1 MALFLEGTVTS
12 SAMET
17 SNFAHVIFQN
27 VGKSYLPH
35 ATLECHYTLTQFIKP
50 HPKDWVGIFKVGWST
65 ARDYYTFLWSP
76 LPDNYTEGIAVN
88 RSVVFQGYYVPN
100 DDGEFYQFCYVTH
113 NGEIRGAS
121 TPFQFRASSPTEE
134 ELLTMEDEGGSD
146 ILVVTTK
153 ASYLEK
159 KMEQIQREKKELLET
174 LDMLQKQRDELNEEK
189 NRLQEEYEQEQE
201 SSTQLRKDV
210 QELQLSAQS
219 LQFEREDVKRK
230 MEESTTRLLQL
241 EEDLIRVTQKGLQK
255 ETELDCLK
263 DRVKKLTLEKEALEC
278 QLKNEKDEKELY
290 KIHLKNRE
298 LENTKLSTELQML
311 KSVDVNKEN
320 TIAQLKEELIRVKAC
335 LVEKDKQH
343 HQLLANSSPSR
354 ESAALREQ
362 LRRKEERLRDFSSAH
377 DRNMTELYRV
387 SLEVESFKKGQA
399 EARAECSHLEKQLE
413 EMKNSAQQEA
423 QCKEQGEHHCSE
435 NMENTIGQLKEELIR
450 VKACLA
456 EKDKQHRQLL
466 ASSTP
471 SGEFKALREQLRQ
484 KEEQLQ
490 ATQQQVNMLSA
501 ELRDS
506 SNARDRSMTEL
517 YRIRLEAE
525 SLKKGRAE
533 AHEECSHLKKQLE
546 EMKNSAQQEAC
557 KEFEVSAVTEL
568 QREVEDLRLR
578 LQMAAEHY
586 KDKYKECQ
594 KLQKQVTKLTELQGV
609 KRGPGFEPTTGPLS
623 ASPEASAPGSPGTS
637 DAVLDAIIQGKLRT
651 ASKEP
656 DKNDKFRKCKQMLS
670 VERERCSTITD
681 ELTKMEVKLKEQM
694 KTSESLRI
702 QLAAEEDR
710 YKSQVSEKGR
720 ELKELKDSLVALTK
734 EKEKL
739 EGELQRSVSREE
751 ENGKNDDNL
760 DLESIFLQYPI
771 PYPQDDPSPLLVPQR
786 PSELM
791 FGNPYSSTDSRDGAD
806 GEFSDDQMPR
816 MPPVGPPSWDSNVVC
831 IQPSRNF
838 SRPDGL
844 EEQEELQTTQTNDQ
858 PTSSDPTEFLNDGQ
872 MPFCFEPG
880 GEQQKRCPLCEVIFP
895 PHYDQS
901 KFEEHV
907 ESHWKICPMCSEQ
920 FPLDCDQQLYEKH
933 VLTHFESNML
943 EF

>member
-1 MALFLEGTVTS
+1 MALFLEGTAASNT
-12 SAMET
+12 MET

-35 ATLECHYTLTQFIKP
+35 AALECHYTLTQFIKP

-76 LPDNYTEGIAVN
+76 LPDNYTDGTAVN

-113 NGEIRGAS
+113 KGEIRGAS
-121 TPFQFRASSPTEE
+121 TPFQFRANSPTEE

-153 ASYLEK
+153 ASYLEQ
-159 KMEQIQREKKELLET
+159 KMEQIQQEKKELLEN
-174 LDMLQKQRDELNEEK
+174 LDLLQKERDELIDEK
-189 NRLQEEYEQEQE
+189 NRLQKEYEQERE
-201 SSTQLRKDV
+201 SSAQLRKDV

-219 LQFEREDVKRK
+219 LQEEREEVKRR
-230 MEESTTRLLQL
+230 MEESTARLLQL
-241 EEDLIRVTQKGLQK
+241 EEDLIGVTQKGLQK

-298 LENTKLSTELQML
+298 LENTKLSAELQML

-320 TIAQLKEELIRVKAC
+320 TIAQLKEELTRVKSC
-335 LVEKDKQH
+335 LAEKEKQH
-343 HQLLANSSPSR
+343 RQLLANSSPSG
-354 ESAALREQ
+354 ES
-362 LRRKEERLRDFSSAH
+362 
-377 DRNMTELYRV
+377 
-387 SLEVESFKKGQA
+387 
-399 EARAECSHLEKQLE
+399 
-413 EMKNSAQQEA
+413 
-423 QCKEQGEHHCSE
+423 
-435 NMENTIGQLKEELIR
+435 
-450 VKACLA
+450 
-456 EKDKQHRQLL
+456 
-466 ASSTP
+466 
-471 SGEFKALREQLRQ
+471 KALREQLRQ

-490 ATQQQVNMLSA
+490 ATQQQANMLKA

-506 SNARDRSMTEL
+506 SNARDRSMADL

-525 SLKKGRAE
+525 SLKKGQTEARAE
-533 AHEECSHLKKQLE
+533 CSRLEKQLE
-546 EMKNSAQQEAC
+546 EMKNSTQQEAC
-557 KEFEVSAVTEL
+557 KESEVLAVAEL

-594 KLQKQVTKLTELQGV
+594 KLQKQVVKLSEQQGV
-609 KRGPGFEPTTGPLS
+609 KRSPGSDPAAGPLS

-637 DAVLDAIIQGKLRT
+637 DAVLEAIIQGKLKT

-656 DKNDKFRKCKQMLS
+656 EKNDKYRKCKQMLNE
-670 VERERCSTITD
+670 ERERCSMVTD
-681 ELTKMEVKLKEQM
+681 ELTKMEVKLREQM
-694 KTSESLRI
+694 KTNEGLRM

-710 YKSQVSEKGR
+710 YKSQVAEKGR
-720 ELKELKDSLVALTK
+720 EVKELKDSLFALTK

-739 EGELQRSVSREE
+739 ERDLQRNVSREE
-751 ENGKNDDNL
+751 EHEKKDGNVDVQ
-760 DLESIFLQYPI
+760 SVFLQYPM

-786 PSELM
+786 PTDLM

-816 MPPVGPPSWDSNVVC
+816 LPPVGPPSWDSNVVC
-831 IQPSRNF
+831 IQPARNL

-844 EEQEELQTTQTNDQ
+844 EEPEEPQNTQTNDQ
-858 PTSSDPTEFLNDGQ
+858 PTAADPAEFLSDGQ
-872 MPFCFEPG
+872 MPFCFEPS
-880 GEQQKRCPLCEVIFP
+880 GEQKRCPLCEVIFP

-920 FPLDCDQQLYEKH
+920 FPLDCDQQLFEKH
-933 VLTHFESNML
+933 VLTHFDSNVL
-943 EF
+943 NF

>member
-1 MALFLEGTVTS
+1 MALFLEGTVAS

-27 VGKSYLPH
+27 MGKSYLPH
-35 ATLECHYTLTQFIKP
+35 SALECHYTLTQFIKP

-76 LPDNYTEGIAVN
+76 LPDNYTEGTAVN

-113 NGEIRGAS
+113 KGEIRGAS
-121 TPFQFRASSPTEE
+121 TPFQFRANSPTEE
-134 ELLTMEDEGGSD
+134 ELMTMEDEGGSD

-153 ASYLEK
+153 ASYLEQK
-159 KMEQIQREKKELLET
+159 IEQIQQEKKELLDN
-174 LDMLQKQRDELNEEK
+174 LDLLQKEKEELIEEK
-189 NRLQEEYEQEQE
+189 NRLQKEYEQEQE
-201 SSTQLRKDV
+201 GSAQLRKDV
-210 QELQLSAQS
+210 QELHLSAQS
-219 LQFEREDVKRK
+219 LQEEREVVKRR
-230 MEESTTRLLQL
+230 MEESTARLLQL
-241 EEDLIRVTQKGLQK
+241 EEDLIGVTQKGLQK

-298 LENTKLSTELQML
+298 LENTKLSAELQML

-320 TIAQLKEELIRVKAC
+320 TIAQLKEELTRFKAC
-335 LVEKDKQH
+335 LAEKDKQH
-343 HQLLANSSPSR
+343 HQLLANSSPSK
-354 ESAALREQ
+354 ESLALREQ
-362 LRRKEERLRDFSSAH
+362 LRRKEEQLRDYSSAH
-377 DRNMTELYRV
+377 DRSMAELYRV
-387 SLEVESFKKGQA
+387 RLEVESFKKGQA
-399 EARAECSHLEKQLE
+399 EAQAQCSHLEKQLE
-413 EMKNSAQQEA
+413 EMKKSIQQKACE
-423 QCKEQGEHHCSE
+423 EQGEQHCSE
-435 NMENTIGQLKEELIR
+435 NMENTIAQLKEELTR

-456 EKDKQHRQLL
+456 DKDKQHRQLL
-466 ASSTP
+466 ASSSP
-471 SGEFKALREQLRQ
+471 SGESKALREQLRQ

-506 SNARDRSMTEL
+506 SNARDRSMAEL
-517 YRIRLEAE
+517 YRVRLEAE
-525 SLKKGRAE
+525 SLKKGQAE
-533 AHEECSHLKKQLE
+533 ARAECSHLEKQLE
-546 EMKNSAQQEAC
+546 EMKNSTQQEA
-557 KEFEVSAVTEL
+557 ELEGSTVTEL

-594 KLQKQVTKLTELQGV
+594 KLQKQVTKLSEQQGV
-609 KRGPGFEPTTGPLS
+609 KRSPGSETATGSLS
-623 ASPEASAPGSPGTS
+623 ASPESSAPGSPGTS
-637 DAVLDAIIQGKLRT
+637 DAVLDAIIQCKLKT

-656 DKNDKFRKCKQMLS
+656 DKNDKYRKCKQMLS
-670 VERERCSTITD
+670 EERERCSMMTD
-681 ELTKMEVKLKEQM
+681 ELTKMEVKLKEQI
-694 KTSESLRI
+694 KTNESLRM

-710 YKSQVSEKGR
+710 YKSQIAEKGR
-720 ELKELKDSLVALTK
+720 EMKELKDSLVALTK

-751 ENGKNDDNL
+751 ENGKKDGNL
-760 DLESIFLQYPI
+760 DVQSVFLQYPM

-786 PSELM
+786 PADLM
-791 FGNPYSSTDSRDGAD
+791 FDNPYSSADSRDGAD

-816 MPPVGPPSWDSNVVC
+816 LPPVGPPSWDSNVVC
-831 IQPSRNF
+831 IQPSRNL

-844 EEQEELQTTQTNDQ
+844 EEPEEPQTTQTNDQ
-858 PTSSDPTEFLNDGQ
+858 PTASDPTEFLSDGQ
-872 MPFCFEPG
+872 MPFCFESG

-920 FPLDCDQQLYEKH
+920 FPLDCDQQLFEKH
-933 VLTHFESNML
+933 VLTHFDSNVL
-943 EF
+943 NF

>member
-1 MALFLEGTVTS
+1 MALFLEGTVAS

-35 ATLECHYTLTQFIKP
+35 GALECHYTLTQFIKP

-76 LPDNYTEGIAVN
+76 LPDNYTEGTAIN

-113 NGEIRGAS
+113 KGEIRGAS
-121 TPFQFRASSPTEE
+121 TPFQFRANSPTEE

-153 ASYLEK
+153 ASYLEQ
-159 KMEQIQREKKELLET
+159 KMEQIQQEKKELLEN
-174 LDMLQKQRDELNEEK
+174 LDLLQKERDELIDEK
-189 NRLQEEYEQEQE
+189 NRLQKEYEQERE

-219 LQFEREDVKRK
+219 LQEEREEVKRR
-230 MEESTTRLLQL
+230 MEESTARLLQL
-241 EEDLIRVTQKGLQK
+241 EEDLIGVTQKGLQK

-263 DRVKKLTLEKEALEC
+263 DRVKKLNLEKEALEC

-298 LENTKLSTELQML
+298 LENTKLSAELQML

-320 TIAQLKEELIRVKAC
+320 TIAQLKDELSRVKSC
-335 LVEKDKQH
+335 LTEKEKQH
-343 HQLLANSSPSR
+343 RQLLANSSPSG
-354 ESAALREQ
+354 ES
-362 LRRKEERLRDFSSAH
+362 
-377 DRNMTELYRV
+377 
-387 SLEVESFKKGQA
+387 
-399 EARAECSHLEKQLE
+399 
-413 EMKNSAQQEA
+413 
-423 QCKEQGEHHCSE
+423 
-435 NMENTIGQLKEELIR
+435 
-450 VKACLA
+450 
-456 EKDKQHRQLL
+456 
-466 ASSTP
+466 
-471 SGEFKALREQLRQ
+471 KALREQLRQ

-490 ATQQQVNMLSA
+490 ATQQQANMLKA

-506 SNARDRSMTEL
+506 SNARDRSMAEL
-517 YRIRLEAE
+517 YRIRVEAE
-525 SLKKGRAE
+525 TLKKGQADARAE
-533 AHEECSHLKKQLE
+533 CSRLEQQLE
-546 EMKNSAQQEAC
+546 EMKSSTQQEAQC
-557 KEFEVSAVTEL
+557 KESDVLAIAEL

-594 KLQKQVTKLTELQGV
+594 KLQKQVVKFSEQQGV
-609 KRGPGFEPTTGPLS
+609 KRSPGSDAAAGPLS
-623 ASPEASAPGSPGTS
+623 ASPEASAPGSPSTS
-637 DAVLDAIIQGKLRT
+637 DAVLDAIIHGRLKSS
-651 ASKEP
+651 SKEL
-656 DKNDKFRKCKQMLS
+656 DKNDKYRKCKQMLNE
-670 VERERCSTITD
+670 ERERCSMITD
-681 ELTKMEVKLKEQM
+681 ELTKMEVKLREQM
-694 KTSESLRI
+694 KTNESLRM

-710 YKSQVSEKGR
+710 YK
-720 ELKELKDSLVALTK
+720 
-734 EKEKL
+734 
-739 EGELQRSVSREE
+739 ELQKSVNREE
-751 ENGKNDDNL
+751 EQKDGNL
-760 DLESIFLQYPI
+760 DVQSVFLQYPM
-771 PYPQDDPSPLLVPQR
+771 PYAQDDPSPLLVPQR
-786 PSELM
+786 PTDLL

-816 MPPVGPPSWDSNVVC
+816 LPPVGPPSWDSNVVC
-831 IQPSRNF
+831 IQPARNL

-844 EEQEELQTTQTNDQ
+844 EEPEEPQSTQNDDE
-858 PTSSDPTEFLNDGQ
+858 PAAPEPAEFLNDGQ
-872 MPFCFEPG
+872 MPFCFEPT
-880 GEQQKRCPLCEVIFP
+880 GEQKRCPLCEVIFP

-920 FPLDCDQQLYEKH
+920 FPLDCDQQLFEKH
-933 VLTHFESNML
+933 VLTHFDSNVL
-943 EF
+943 NF